1 MMDYYYSRSTKGVTN
16 DTLELCLREILSF
29 IKPMEVDQVKRV
41 NTINE
46 LAASIGSIATFRG
59 AAVKPFGSY
68 VSELYSKWGDLDI
81 SINLPS
87 TLQSSPNKRLKQ
99 NVLRELMKYLRKR
112 GVAYG
117 IQFIPKARVP
127 LLIYKSV
134 VYDISCDISINNHLG
149 RIKSKILHWITEL
162 DERFGDMVLLI
173 KEWAKAQEI
182 NNPKSGTLNS
192 YSLCLLVIFH
202 FQTCVPAILPPLRE
216 IYEGNIVDDVAEPSI
231 INRRQIKDICT
242 ANIRRFRS
250 RVSRARNKSSLF
262 DLLVSFF
269 AKFTVLPAHFS
280 ERAICTYTGRWEDIS
295 RNPRWTAKP
304 HAILVEDPFERPDN
318 AARAVGLRELSRI
331 CNAFNNAY
339 LKLCHP
345 EHLDKRSLLA
355 ILTRPSIYSQLSTK
369 GSNRHNPPVGN
380 LDYVTHQ
387 RVETLGHITHEHPL
401 RHVTVKPIHDQFHD
415 MLKLDERHQASSS
428 STFTSQSQG
437 AMDTRGKHLWVPR
450 HSNR

>member
-216 IYEGNIVDDVAEPSI
+216 IYEGNIVDDVADMLTRI
-231 INRRQIKDICT
+231 MD
-242 ANIRRFRS
+242 
-250 RVSRARNKSSLF
+250 
-262 DLLVSFF
+262 SFLWPTQ
-269 AKFTVLPAHFS
+269 FTVLPAHFS

>member
-1 MMDYYYSRSTKGVTN
+1 MT
-16 DTLELCLREILSF
+16 
-29 IKPMEVDQVKRV
+29 
-41 NTINE
+41 
-46 LAASIGSIATFRG
+46 
-59 AAVKPFGSY
+59 
-68 VSELYSKWGDLDI
+68 
-81 SINLPS
+81 
-87 TLQSSPNKRLKQ
+87 
-99 NVLRELMKYLRKR
+99 

-216 IYEGNIVDDVAEPSI
+216 IYEGNIVDDVAGTLLMLHLLIRFFAKCALAHTNISNYAHMHAHIKYIHVYLEPSI